1 MKAFNRALIAFFI
14 DNLLYPIIF
23 YLLSLSSICMMFF
36 LSGLSYIHCSCEC
49 WILWYLAMHR
59 LSQLYGCSSFL

>member
-23 YLLSLSSICMMFF
+23 YLLSLSSICMMFSLF
-36 LSGLSYIHCSCEC
+36 R
-49 WILWYLAMHR
+49 A
-59 LSQLYGCSSFL
+59 

>member
-49 WILWYLAMHR
+49 WILWYL
-59 LSQLYGCSSFL
+59 